1 MGYAA
6 AMTTSLPFVR
16 DARATV
22 TLAAPVPDGA
32 AAMSGTVG
40 VRVGADDMTIAVTVP
55 ADPVALDALLPV
67 FHGLTDAI
75 VDRVAD
81 RAAATGQRVS
91 CHQGCG
97 ACCRQAASISPSEA
111 RGLARLVAA
120 MPPER
125 RAVIEAR
132 FAAARAATAP
142 ILATALDDTAAAG
155 TEKFGLA
162 YLALGI
168 ACPFLEDESCSIYAD
183 RPMICREH
191 LVSSP
196 PVECRTPGSG
206 RVTGIMGTAR
216 MTKAFRAV
224 DTALEQRGIL
234 LLNEALEWAAT
245 HPEGVPHPGPA
256 LVQTVFAQLAASD

>member
-1 MGYAA
+1 
-6 AMTTSLPFVR
+6 MTAPPSSPDRIVLSV
-16 DARATV
+16 
-22 TLAAPVPDGA
+22 PVPDGTA
-32 AAMSGTVG
+32 ALSGVVG
-40 VRVGADDMTIAVTVP
+40 LRVGDAMLSVAVTVP
-55 ADPVALDALLPV
+55 AGPVALDALLPV
-67 FHGLTDAI
+67 FHGLTDA
-75 VDRVAD
+75 VVERVER
-81 RAAATGQRVS
+81 RAAAAGQRVS
-91 CHQGCG
+91 CHKGCG

-120 MPPER
+120 LPPAR
-125 RAVIEAR
+125 RSVIEAR

-142 ILATALDDTAAAG
+142 VLAAALADTESAG

-206 RVTGIMGTAR
+206 RVDGIAGTLR
-216 MTKAFRAV
+216 VSKAFRAV
-224 DTALEQRGIL
+224 DTALAQRGIM
-234 LLNEALEWAAT
+234 LLNEALEWAAANPDGVT
-245 HPEGVPHPGPA
+245 HAGPA
-256 LVQTVFAQLAASD
+256 LVQTVFKQLDDDGAPGHASA